1 MKKRKMCIG
10 FALFFVFF
18 ITFVFFVKTNYKKI
32 NLGNNKN
39 NKSAN
44 EVRDYILNINSYTAE
59 FELIVNSNKNTN
71 KYVIKQKYI
80 KDKVEKQT
88 VIKPENIEGTEISYK
103 DGNIEIS
110 SSRLNLSKIYNNY
123 PYLSDNVIWLK
134 SFIENCK
141 NNSDKLQVYDE
152 NEYVVMELELNNNR
166 YLKNRKLYLEK
177 GTGKPKKMIVQD
189 DNKKDI
195 IYIVY
200 KEIEINNN

>member
-134 SFIENCK
+134 SFVENCK